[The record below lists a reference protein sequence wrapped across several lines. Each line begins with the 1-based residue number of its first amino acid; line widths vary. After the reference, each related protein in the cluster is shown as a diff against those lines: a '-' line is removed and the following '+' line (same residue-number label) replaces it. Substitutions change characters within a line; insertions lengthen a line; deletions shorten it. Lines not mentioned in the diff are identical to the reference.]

1 MILQMFYFFLPKKLN
16 LFSRSFSFPSLLR
29 MVTPPASP
37 ELGEMGGI
45 VMARLR
51 GRGAPGE
58 SPDPF
63 GMELRMDW
71 IQELISAFQH
81 TKEAG
86 YVLYSPKCVL
96 MIWAI

>member
-1 MILQMFYFFLPKKLN
+1 
-16 LFSRSFSFPSLLR
+16 
-29 MVTPPASP
+29 
-37 ELGEMGGI
+37 
-45 VMARLR
+45 MARLR

-81 TKEAG
+81 TKEVG

-96 MIWAI
+96 MI